1 MVFVKRW
8 TIVIS
13 FRGIWSRVVSPIRC
27 TVYVSPFYF
36 RVSLQS
42 KEMNAFAGK
51 ENLRS
56 SAVTVV
62 ARIFPLSFPFLS
74 RAIVS
79 WIFIERFIVHAKH
92 LQLSRWQI
100 GLNTKNALRHDGT
113 FSPFSSD
120 VFSQWISFSWFLR
133 TSFTRSLFSR
143 LSITLLSRMFDSLIW
158 SKSYNTSVCANWIIE
173 CSVSI
178 TFKLD

>member
-1 MVFVKRW
+1 MVFVKRC

-42 KEMNAFAGK
+42 KETNAFAGN

-62 ARIFPLSFPFLS
+62 TRIFPLSFSFLS

-79 WIFIERFIVHAKH
+79 WILIERFIVHAKH

-100 GLNTKNALRHDGT
+100 GLNTKTHWDMTVLSHLFHLMSFTNE
-113 FSPFSSD
+113 FPFSG
-120 VFSQWISFSWFLR
+120 FFG
-133 TSFTRSLFSR
+133 
-143 LSITLLSRMFDSLIW
+143 LLSLAHFSFVFLSLYFHVCLIRWFDLKVTTHRFMRTKLS
-158 SKSYNTSVCANWIIE
+158 SA
-173 CSVSI
+173 
-178 TFKLD
+178 TFRLLLN